1 MFMNKS
7 SLLKS
12 FSVLAVAAL
21 FGGSLISCSGDGD
34 SYAPTPKI
42 TDKDGNTVQ
51 VTSAGGLSFN
61 YDESGKLL
69 SMSNG
74 KKTYVLKDGK
84 FAFDVNEGNRASK
97 VDVYLNSDGLISKIE
112 GTLEYSEDDEY
123 EKDEFTLEYSY
134 DSRRLKDC
142 ELSGKG
148 SAEHKSSGHSYSYK
162 GSGNVKYDWK
172 DGNLM
177 KVNVDTK
184 SNYKEDGDSFDED
197 VTIVYDYTYG
207 TQSNLSNQLPYYM
220 GYVITGTEDFGG
232 LFSVLGLFGYGPA
245 YLPTGYTETEIE
257 IEDGKERK
265 HTNNRSL
272 SFVMNDNG
280 TIKSES
286 MGNNRF
292 VYTYTPTRAEEVNT
306 QEFMQYLLNMRSIIF
321 KHRK

>member
-7 SLLKS
+7 NLLKS
-12 FSVLAVAAL
+12 FSALAVAAL

-51 VTSAGGLSFN
+51 VTNAGGLQFT
-61 YDESGKLL
+61 YDDSGKLL

-74 KKTYVLKDGK
+74 SKTYVLQDGK
-84 FAFDVNEGNRASK
+84 FAFEVSKGKTTGK
-97 VDVYLNSDGLISKIE
+97 VDVYLNSDALISKIE
-112 GTLEYSEDDEY
+112 VEMEVSEGDEY
-123 EKDEFTLEYSY
+123 EKNEMTIEYSY
-134 DSRRLKDC
+134 DSRRLDEC
-142 ELSGKG
+142 EASGKG
-148 SAEHKSSGHSYSYK
+148 EYKSGKDSYSYN
-162 GSGNVKYDWK
+162 GSADIEYVWEND
-172 DGNLM
+172 NLM

-184 SNYKEDGDSFDED
+184 SNYKGDGDSFDED

-207 TQSNLSNQLPYYM
+207 QQANLAKQLPYFM

-245 YLPTGYTETEIE
+245 YLPTGFVETETEN
-257 IEDGKERK
+257 EDGETHT

-272 SFVMNDNG
+272 SFVLNDNG

-286 MGNNRF
+286 MLNNRF
-292 VYTYTPTRAEEVNT
+292 VYTYAPTRADEVNA
-306 QEFMQYLLNMRSIIF
+306 QEFVQYLLNMRSIIF

>member
-1 MFMNKS
+1 MNKS
-7 SLLKS
+7 NLLKS
-12 FSVLAVAAL
+12 FSALAVAAL

-51 VTSAGGLSFN
+51 VTSAGGLQFT

-74 KKTYVLKDGK
+74 NKTYVLQDGK
-84 FAFDVNEGNRASK
+84 FAFEVSKGKTTGK
-97 VDVYLNSDGLISKIE
+97 VDVYLNSDALISKIE
-112 GTLEYSEDDEY
+112 VEMEVSEGDEY
-123 EKDEFTLEYSY
+123 EKDEMTIEYSY
-134 DSRRLKDC
+134 DSRKLDEC
-142 ELSGKG
+142 EASGKAEYKSG
-148 SAEHKSSGHSYSYK
+148 SHSYSYK
-162 GSGNVKYDWK
+162 GSADVEYVWK
-172 DGNLM
+172 DGNLTQV
-177 KVNVDTK
+177 KIDSD
-184 SNYKEDGDSFDED
+184 SNFKGDGESGDED
-197 VTIVYDYTYG
+197 VTIVYDYTY
-207 TQSNLSNQLPYYM
+207 SNQLNLAKQLPYYM

>member
-1 MFMNKS
+1 MNKS
-7 SLLKS
+7 NLLKS
-12 FSVLAVAAL
+12 FSALAVAAL

-61 YDESGKLL
+61 YDDSGKLV

-74 KKTYVLKDGK
+74 KKTYVLQDGK
-84 FAFDVNEGNRASK
+84 FAFEVSEGKTTGK

-112 GTLEYSEDDEY
+112 GVWESDDEEY
-123 EKDEFTLEYSY
+123 EKQELTLKYSY
-134 DSRRLKDC
+134 DSRRLDEC
-142 ELSGKG
+142 EASGKETY
-148 SAEHKSSGHSYSYK
+148 EHKSSGHSYSYK
-162 GSGNVKYDWK
+162 GSADVEYVWK
-172 DGNLM
+172 DGNLTQV
-177 KVNVDTK
+177 KID
-184 SNYKEDGDSFDED
+184 SESSFKEDGESGDED
-197 VTIVYDYTYG
+197 VTIVYDYAYG
-207 TQSNLSNQLPYYM
+207 QQANPAKQLPYFM
-220 GYVITGTEDFGG
+220 GYEITGTEDFGG

-245 YLPTGYTETEIE
+245 YLPTGFTETETE
-257 IEDGKERK
+257 NEDGETHT

>member
-1 MFMNKS
+1 MNKS
-7 SLLKS
+7 NLLKS
-12 FSVLAVAAL
+12 FSALAVAAL

-51 VTSAGGLSFN
+51 VTNAGGLQFT
-61 YDESGKLL
+61 YDESGKLV

-74 KKTYVLKDGK
+74 NKTYVLQDGK
-84 FAFDVNEGNRASK
+84 FAFEVSEGKTTGK
-97 VDVYLNSDGLISKIE
+97 VDVYLNSDALISKIE
-112 GTLEYSEDDEY
+112 VEMEVSEDDEY
-123 EKDEFTLEYSY
+123 EKNEMTIEYSY
-134 DSRRLKDC
+134 DSRRLDEC
-142 ELSGKG
+142 EASGKG
-148 SAEHKSSGHSYSYK
+148 EYKSGKHSYSYN
-162 GSGNVKYDWK
+162 GSADVEYVWK
-172 DGNLM
+172 DGNLTR
-177 KVNVDTK
+177 VEID
-184 SNYKEDGDSFDED
+184 SDSSFKEDGESGDED

-207 TQSNLSNQLPYYM
+207 QQANPAKQLPYFM

-245 YLPTGYTETEIE
+245 SLPTGYVETETEN
-257 IEDGKERK
+257 EDGETHT

>member
-1 MFMNKS
+1 MKKEN
-7 SLLKS
+7 LLKS
-12 FSVLAVAAL
+12 LSALAVAAL
-21 FGGSLISCSGDGD
+21 FGGLVSCSGDGD

-51 VTSAGGLSFN
+51 VTSAGGLSFT
-61 YDESGKLL
+61 YDDSGKLL

-74 KKTYVLKDGK
+74 SKTYVLKDGK

-134 DSRRLKDC
+134 DSRRLESC

-148 SAEHKSSGHSYSYK
+148 SSEYKSGDHSFSYK
-162 GSGNVKYDWK
+162 GSGDVTYDWK

-184 SNYKEDGDSFDED
+184 SSYKGGGESYDED

-207 TQSNLSNQLPYYM
+207 TQPNLSKQLPYFM

-232 LFSVLGLFGYGPA
+232 LFSVLGLFGSGPA

-257 IEDGKERK
+257 IEDGKE
-265 HTNNRSL
+265 HTRSNKRSL
-272 SFVMNDNG
+272 SFVLNDNG

-286 MGNNRF
+286 MLNNRF
-292 VYTYTPTRAEEVNT
+292 VYTYAPTRADEVSA
-306 QEFMQYLLNMRSIIF
+306 QEFVQYLLNMRSIIF